1 MIKIEILVINDIIF
15 TKTTSDQGY
24 KIEREGVLYDEA
36 IDPAYLNR
44 SYTETTEPILKREN

>member
-1 MIKIEILVINDIIF
+1 MIKIEILVINDVIF